1 MNLILC
7 GMMGAGKTS
16 VGVRIAEKT
25 GRRWYDTDQM
35 IVDRYGNISDIFEYY
50 GEEYFRK
57 LESEIVKELAEKDH
71 LIISTGGGLV
81 LKRENNEL
89 LQANGKIVFLRA
101 SLQTLVDRLRVNDD
115 RPLLQAKSGILAD
128 KLSELLRVRMPV
140 YEHVADFIVDVD
152 NKTVD
157 ETADE
162 VVETV
167 RRSNHRQKRRGNRE
181 SRPFA
186 PTFPTKRR
194 CARCLRRRGRR
205 KWLSTTQ
212 ASRCLSRFRTLP
224 RKNGTGSL
232 RSMCAARFSARGRRR
247 RA

>member
-16 VGVRIAEKT
+16 VGVRIAEMT

-50 GEEYFRK
+50 GEEYFRR
-57 LESEIVKELAEKDH
+57 LESGIVKELAQKDH

-101 SLQTLVDRLRVNDD
+101 SLETLAERLRVNDD
-115 RPLLQAKSGILAD
+115 RPLLQVKAGVLAD
-128 KLSELLRVRMPV
+128 KLAELLRVRTPV

-152 NKTVD
+152 GKSVD
-157 ETADE
+157 ENAATVIE
-162 VVETV
+162 VVRNAV
-167 RRSNHRQKRRGNRE
+167 RGGEMQAENS
-181 SRPFA
+181 
-186 PTFPTKRR
+186 
-194 CARCLRRRGRR
+194 GR
-205 KWLSTTQ
+205 
-212 ASRCLSRFRTLP
+212 
-224 RKNGTGSL
+224 TG
-232 RSMCAARFSARGRRR
+232 AGK
-247 RA
+247 